1 MKIYPDTERELTM
14 ADYKPL
20 PSLHGLHVAEIEEL
34 IYNLENALENAWLSG
49 DDFMAMAIEMDIR
62 KAEIYYKLYSKKARK
77 EGE

>member
-1 MKIYPDTERELTM
+1 MIIYPDTEKELAM

-20 PSLHGLHVAEIEEL
+20 PSLHGLPIADIKEL

-62 KAEIYYKLYSKKARK
+62 KAEIYYKLYSKKA
-77 EGE
+77 EMDG